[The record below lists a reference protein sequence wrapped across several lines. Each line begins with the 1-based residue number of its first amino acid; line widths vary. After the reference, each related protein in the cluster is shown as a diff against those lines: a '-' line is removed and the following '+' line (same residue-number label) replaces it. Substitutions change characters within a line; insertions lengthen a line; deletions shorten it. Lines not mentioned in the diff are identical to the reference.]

1 VPKKYLYILGAAV
14 LGYFGWKWW
23 QKRKASEAGRIAKP
37 TTAPAPNAAAA
48 GA

>member
-1 VPKKYLYILGAAV
+1 MNKKYLYLAAAAV
-14 LGYFGWKWW
+14 AAFVGWKWW
-23 QKRKASEAGRIAKP
+23 QKRAAAKSGQIAKP